1 MAVFATVVELRS
13 FSAAARLLGLT
24 KSAVSK
30 QVSRL
35 EAALGAQLLRRTT
48 RSLGLTE
55 AGRAL
60 YGSASEALA
69 MCRDAEGVLS
79 ELSDDARGLLRV
91 TAPMTW
97 GRTCL
102 VPLLPGFLA
111 AHPHVQVQLVLVD
124 RPVDLAEEAYDL
136 AIRLTRE
143 PPEGMVARRL
153 APIDYV
159 LCASAQ
165 SRVNVRTPSELAAT
179 PCLRYGEGDAHSP
192 WRFRSGDGRVQ
203 QVKVQGPLMLNSSEA
218 LRDAVRAGL
227 GVALLPRYLV
237 TEMLRAHELRAL
249 LPAWTPLAPITSQPH
264 ILWLRDRHHPPKTRV
279 FLDHVLAHLGP

>member
-1 MAVFATVVELRS
+1 MAVFATVVDVRS

-35 EAALGAQLLRRTT
+35 EAAMGAQLLRRTT
-48 RSLGLTE
+48 RSFGLTE

-60 YGSASEALA
+60 HGSASQALS

-79 ELSDDARGLLRV
+79 ELTDEARGLLRI
-91 TAPMTW
+91 TAPVTW

-102 VPLLPGFLA
+102 APLLPGFLA
-111 AHPHVQVQLVLVD
+111 ANPQVQVQLVLLD

-143 PPEGMVARRL
+143 LPEGMVARRL

-159 LCASAQ
+159 LCTSAQ
-165 SRVNVRTPSELAAT
+165 APLKLRAPSELAAT
-179 PCLRYGEGDAHSP
+179 PCLRYGEGDALGP
-192 WRFRSGDGRVQ
+192 WRFRSVGGRVQ
-203 QVKVQGPLMLNSSEA
+203 QVKVQGPLMVNSSEA

-237 TEMLRAHELRAL
+237 KEMLRARELRVL
-249 LPAWTPLAPITSQPH
+249 LPAWTPLAPIVSEPH
-264 ILWLRDRHHPPKTRV
+264 ILWLRDRHQPPKTRV